1 MSCDRPAT
9 FLPYCTTT
17 DHSIGF
23 FAAVGI
29 YSPKD
34 VRPILKAYAD
44 KDVAAE
50 YNKVEAQRRELEYN
64 TWAASPAGKRA
75 IAKGERASSGSSWSI
90 SSLFGGQPQA
100 PSTLQTDKPGPPP
113 SYLDVKRGQAQA
125 MYLQEQKYWKEN
137 EAEIKKMMDED
148 RERQLK
154 EMGGGTV
161 LGMLGALS
169 GGAGQSPKQEQQQ
182 ATAA

>member
-1 MSCDRPAT
+1 VRLVSTAGQHYAAADLASARPS
-9 FLPYCTTT
+9 P
-17 DHSIGF
+17 
-23 FAAVGI
+23 AVGI
-29 YSPKD
+29 YQPQD
-34 VRPILKAYAD
+34 VRPILKAYQG

-64 TWAASPAGKRA
+64 TWAATPAGKRA
-75 IAKGERASSGSSWSI
+75 IAKGEAGASGSSWSL
-90 SSLFGGQPQA
+90 SSLFGGQPPA
-100 PSTLQTDKPGPPP
+100 PSTLKQDKPGPPP
-113 SYLDVKRGQAQA
+113 SYLDTKRGQAQA
-125 MYLQEQKYWKEN
+125 MYLQEQKYWKDN

-169 GGAGQSPKQEQQQ
+169 GAGGPPKADEQQPP
-182 ATAA
+182 AAK